1 MVFRL
6 IAVMKM
12 LNAFAIYM
20 LFVSGVQ
27 PKLITKGNVTVAEDN
42 SVTLQCGF
50 SDEGV
55 QLVLVEWNKSR
66 NRTKLAVYRPNNTH
80 HYNQRITMEVKNQH
94 STITIKEVL
103 KSDKGWYSCIFHTFP
118 NGKQEE
124 KMYLDVK
131 GVNMFGM
138 KHRLRNLSTYISASV
153 VGATVVILIIALV
166 LWKMKRKLSTS
177 ELGRKP
183 HKKMPFYENVDNILN
198 TQCNQNS
205 DTSMSVYENVDNI
218 TNTKM
223 EIRHAQ

>member
-138 KHRLRNLSTYISASV
+138 KHRLRNLSTYIS
-153 VGATVVILIIALV
+153 
-166 LWKMKRKLSTS
+166 